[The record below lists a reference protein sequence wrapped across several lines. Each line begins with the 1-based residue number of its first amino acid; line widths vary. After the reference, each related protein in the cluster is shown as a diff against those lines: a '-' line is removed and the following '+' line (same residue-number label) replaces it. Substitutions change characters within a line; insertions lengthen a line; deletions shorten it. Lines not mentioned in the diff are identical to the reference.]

1 MNKNQD
7 NKGEI
12 LIYKSLDGKA
22 ALEVRLHDE
31 TLWLNLNQLSSFF
44 GRDKSVISRHINNI
58 TKTGE
63 LKRDSTV
70 AFFATV
76 QDEGGRQIERQIEY
90 YNLDMIIS
98 VGYRVNSIRGT
109 QFRIWA
115 TKILKDYIVK
125 GYTLNQKR
133 IKELKEKQLTEF
145 EEAVSLIKKTIETK
159 QLSSS
164 ETAGLLHVITDY
176 ANSWLLL
183 QKYDEGKLE
192 ISRKTRS
199 LFVFEYDDAVQAI
212 NELKKNLIT
221 KKEASDLFGIE
232 RGEGLKSILGNISQ
246 TFGGEE
252 LYPSIEEKAAHLLY
266 FIIKDHPFADGNKR
280 IGSFLFIV
288 FLARNKYL
296 FKKNGE
302 RKINDNAL
310 VALALLI
317 AESAPKQKDIM
328 IKLIMNFLAN

>member
-1 MNKNQD
+1 M
-7 NKGEI
+7 
-12 LIYKSLDGKA
+12 
-22 ALEVRLHDE
+22 
-31 TLWLNLNQLSSFF
+31 
-44 GRDKSVISRHINNI
+44 
-58 TKTGE
+58 
-63 LKRDSTV
+63 
-70 AFFATV
+70 
-76 QDEGGRQIERQIEY
+76 
-90 YNLDMIIS
+90 
-98 VGYRVNSIRGT
+98 
-109 QFRIWA
+109 
-115 TKILKDYIVK
+115 
-125 GYTLNQKR
+125 
-133 IKELKEKQLTEF
+133 
-145 EEAVSLIKKTIETK
+145 
-159 QLSSS
+159 
-164 ETAGLLHVITDY
+164 
-176 ANSWLLL
+176 
-183 QKYDEGKLE
+183 
-192 ISRKTRS
+192 
-199 LFVFEYDDAVQAI
+199 
-212 NELKKNLIT
+212 KKNLIT